1 MVVNEQGVGVRLSR
15 RAVEGGEVN
24 ILFGHVNLDVVNFCR
39 VECVSRLTDL
49 KHDVVREVCEQVYR
63 SHAAVEQSD
72 SDFHRADM
80 LRDVSHSEA
89 GISENVFGVADSYG
103 DNILAVAVNVG
114 EVERL

>member
-1 MVVNEQGVGVRLSR
+1 MG
-15 RAVEGGEVN
+15 
-24 ILFGHVNLDVVNFCR
+24 
-39 VECVSRLTDL
+39 RLTDFE
-49 KHDVVREVCEQVYR
+49 HDVVGEVCEQIYR

-80 LRDVSHSEA
+80 LRDVSHSQA

-114 EVERL
+114 EVERF

>member
-1 MVVNEQGVGVRLSR
+1 MIVDEQGVGVRLSR

-24 ILFGHVNLDVVNFCR
+24 ILFGHVDLDVVDLCR

-49 KHDVVREVCEQVYR
+49 EHDVVREVCEQVYR

-72 SDFHRADM
+72 SYLHRADM
-80 LRDVSHSEA
+80 LCDVSHSQA
-89 GISENVFGVADSYG
+89 GVSENVLGVADSYG
-103 DNILAVAVNVG
+103 NNILAVAVEVG